1 MEGSGNSRGRSMS
14 RPYTYV
20 STNPAQNERFGIYGI
35 SKGEKCITH
44 SYGYPPRRQI
54 YFGIYDLKYAAKSG
68 RIPKADAFLGTALN
82 MKPVMNI
89 FDRSITTGA
98 KYDRKAKRQGKAYR
112 FLFVRADG
120 VQLEKITQIVE
131 ANHIVPKIDSH
142 EFDLSQ
148 INDALQLVAGG
159 HINGKVIVRFP

>member
-1 MEGSGNSRGRSMS
+1 MS

-20 STNPAQNERFGIYGI
+20 STNPAQNERSGFMGYL
-35 SKGEKCITH
+35 KGKSALLILTDIL
-44 SYGYPPRRQI
+44 PRRQI

-89 FDRSITTGA
+89 FDRFITTGA
-98 KYDRKAKRQGKAYR
+98 KYDMKAKRKGKAYR

-120 VQLEKITQIVE
+120 AQLEKTTQIVE
-131 ANHIVPKIDSH
+131 ESHIVPKIDSH

-148 INDALQLVAGG
+148 INAALQLVAGG